1 MLEWVHQ
8 AIVREMYMNIFSIL
22 LGKQYNVLT
31 YLPEAVLVIDDAG
44 KIFYANKSA
53 FKLFE
58 TNKLR
63 GKNIN
68 DYFLTN
74 SDNII
79 RNKDEDIKQILKIV
93 SEEQNTKITD
103 VKIVDVSSKKK
114 KRYIL
119 TIIDNTQDHSL
130 LDQLITERQEQ
141 KILNHTKNVLLTKM
155 SNYLCSPLHSVV
167 GFSQAMLEGLSGE
180 INDKQKKYLEI
191 INGNSSELLIFIE
204 KLIEMSQVESDIY
217 KFDYKSFD
225 AAALL
230 GVVKN
235 EIAVKIQ
242 NKDIALNIYTNELVK
257 QNCYSDKNVVKMV
270 MANLIE
276 LAIAGIETGAININ
290 LSNPIPEFLLSKGFD
305 VGPEVNEKSYL
316 MFEMV
321 LKGVDTSVFSN
332 EDIFDPYVQVEKNS
346 KKYLLQSLL
355 LGSTKK
361 YINKL
366 KGEIWFNNQYANQ
379 VSIVFIIPIEKEL
392 LEEGQAE

>member
-1 MLEWVHQ
+1 
-8 AIVREMYMNIFSIL
+8 MNIFSLL
-22 LGKQYNVLT
+22 LGKQYNILT
-31 YLPEAVLVIDDAG
+31 YLPEAVLVIDETG
-44 KIFYANKSA
+44 KIHYANKRA

-68 DYFLTN
+68 EYFIIN

-79 RNKDEDIKQILKIV
+79 SNKDEEIKQILKIV

-103 VKIVDVSSKKK
+103 VKVTDVSSGKK

-155 SNYLCSPLHSVV
+155 SNYLCSPLHSIV

-180 INDKQKKYLEI
+180 MNEKQTKYLQI
-191 INGNSSELLIFIE
+191 MNSNSSELLLFLE
-204 KLIEMSQVESDIY
+204 KLIELSQVEADIY
-217 KFDYKSFD
+217 KFDYNNFD

-230 GVVKN
+230 SVVTN
-235 EIAVKIQ
+235 ELNVKLQ
-242 NKDIALNIYTNELVK
+242 NKDIKVTVNTSDLVK
-257 QNCYSDKNVVKMV
+257 QNCYSDKNVLKTV
-270 MANLIE
+270 MSNLLSNALE
-276 LAIAGIETGAININ
+276 LIETGAISIN
-290 LSNPIPEFLLSKGFD
+290 LSNPIPEFLLAKGFE
-305 VGPEVNEKSYL
+305 VGSNVNEKSYL
-316 MFEMV
+316 MFEV
-321 LKGVDTSVFSN
+321 TCKGLDATLYNN

-346 KKYLLQSLL
+346 KKYLLQSFL

-366 KGEIWFNNQYANQ
+366 KGEIWINNQYANQ
-379 VSIVFIIPIEKEL
+379 VSFVFIVPIEKAVI
-392 LEEGQAE
+392 EEIQA

>member
-1 MLEWVHQ
+1 
-8 AIVREMYMNIFSIL
+8 MNIFSLL
-22 LGKQYNVLT
+22 LGKQYNILT
-31 YLPEAVLVIDDAG
+31 YLPEAVLVIDETG
-44 KIFYANKSA
+44 KIHYANKRA

-68 DYFLTN
+68 EYFIIN

-79 RNKDEDIKQILKIV
+79 SNKDEEIKQILKIV

-103 VKIVDVSSKKK
+103 VKVTDVSSGKK

-155 SNYLCSPLHSVV
+155 SNYLCSPLHSIV
-167 GFSQAMLEGLSGE
+167 GFSQAMLQGLSGE
-180 INDKQKKYLEI
+180 INEKQTKYLQI
-191 INGNSSELLIFIE
+191 MNSNSSELLLFLE
-204 KLIEMSQVESDIY
+204 KLIELSQVEADIY
-217 KFDYKSFD
+217 KFDYNNFD

-230 GVVKN
+230 SVVTN
-235 EIAVKIQ
+235 ELNVKLQ
-242 NKDIALNIYTNELVK
+242 NKDIKVTVNTSDLVK
-257 QNCYSDKNVVKMV
+257 QNCYSDKNVLKTV
-270 MANLIE
+270 MSNLLSNALE
-276 LAIAGIETGAININ
+276 LIETGAISIN
-290 LSNPIPEFLLSKGFD
+290 LSNPIPEFLLAKGFE
-305 VGPEVNEKSYL
+305 VGSNVNEKSYL
-316 MFEMV
+316 MFEIAC
-321 LKGVDTSVFSN
+321 KGLDATLYNN

-346 KKYLLQSLL
+346 KKYLLQSFL

-366 KGEIWFNNQYANQ
+366 KGEIWINNQYANQ
-379 VSIVFIIPIEKEL
+379 VSFVFIVPIEKAVI
-392 LEEGQAE
+392 EEIQA

>member
-1 MLEWVHQ
+1 
-8 AIVREMYMNIFSIL
+8 MNLFSLI
-22 LGKQYNVLT
+22 LGKQYNILT
-31 YLPEAVLVIDDAG
+31 YLPEAVLVIDETG
-44 KIFYANKSA
+44 KIHYANKSS

-68 DYFLTN
+68 EYFIIN

-79 RNKDEDIKQILKIV
+79 SNKDEDIKQILKIV

-103 VKIVDVSSKKK
+103 VKVTDVSSCKK

-180 INDKQKKYLEI
+180 INDKQKKYLQI
-191 INGNSSELLIFIE
+191 MNNNSSELLLFIE
-204 KLIEMSQVESDIY
+204 KLIEMSQVEADIY
-217 KFDYKSFD
+217 KFDYKNFD

-230 GVVKN
+230 SVVVN
-235 EIAVKIQ
+235 EINAKLQ
-242 NKDIALNIYTNELVK
+242 NKDIKLSVNTSDLIK
-257 QNCYSDKNVVKMV
+257 QNCYSDKNVLKMV
-270 MANLIE
+270 MSNLLENAVE
-276 LAIAGIETGAININ
+276 LIETGAININ
-290 LSNPIPEFLLSKGFD
+290 VSNPIPEFLLAKGFE
-305 VGPEVNEKSYL
+305 VGNDVNEKSYI
-316 MFEMV
+316 MFEAAC
-321 LKGVDTSVFSN
+321 KGLDTALYNNS
-332 EDIFDPYVQVEKNS
+332 DIFDPYIQVEKNS

-361 YINKL
+361 YINKM
-366 KGEIWFNNQYANQ
+366 KGEIWINNQYANQ
-379 VSIVFIIPIEKEL
+379 VSFVFVVPIEKSLTGEN
-392 LEEGQAE
+392 QAE

>member
-1 MLEWVHQ
+1 
-8 AIVREMYMNIFSIL
+8 MNLFSLL
-22 LGKQYNVLT
+22 LGKQYNILT
-31 YLPEAVLVIDDAG
+31 YLPEAVLVIDETG
-44 KIFYANKSA
+44 KIHYANKKA

-68 DYFLTN
+68 EYFIIN

-79 RNKDEDIKQILKIV
+79 NNKDEEIKQILKIV

-103 VKIVDVSSKKK
+103 VKVTDVSSGKK

-180 INDKQKKYLEI
+180 INEKQTKYLQI
-191 INGNSSELLIFIE
+191 MNDNSSELLIFIE
-204 KLIEMSQVESDIY
+204 KLIEMSQVEADIY
-217 KFDYKSFD
+217 KFDYKNFD

-230 GVVKN
+230 SVVVN
-235 EIAVKIQ
+235 ELNVKLK
-242 NKDIALNIYTNELVK
+242 NKDIKLTVNTADLMR
-257 QNCYSDKNVVKMV
+257 QNCYSDKEVLKMI
-270 MANLIE
+270 MSNLLENAAE
-276 LAIAGIETGAININ
+276 LIETGAININ
-290 LSNPIPEFLLSKGFD
+290 LSNPIPEFLLAKGFEVD
-305 VGPEVNEKSYL
+305 NDVNEKSYI
-316 MFEMV
+316 MFEV
-321 LKGVDTSVFSN
+321 ACKGLDASLYNNS
-332 EDIFDPYVQVEKNS
+332 DIFDPYVQVEKNS

-361 YINKL
+361 YVNKL
-366 KGEIWFNNQYANQ
+366 KGEIWIGNQYANQ
-379 VSIVFIIPIEKEL
+379 VSFVFIVPIEKSLVERN
-392 LEEGQAE
+392 QAG

>member
-1 MLEWVHQ
+1 
-8 AIVREMYMNIFSIL
+8 MNIFSLL
-22 LGKQYNVLT
+22 LGKQYNILT
-31 YLPEAVLVIDDAG
+31 YLPEAVLVIDETG
-44 KIFYANKSA
+44 KIHYANKRA

-68 DYFLTN
+68 EYFIIN

-79 RNKDEDIKQILKIV
+79 SNKDEEIKQILKIV

-103 VKIVDVSSKKK
+103 VKVTDVSSGKK

-155 SNYLCSPLHSVV
+155 SNYLCSPLHSIV

-180 INDKQKKYLEI
+180 MNEKQTKYLQI
-191 INGNSSELLIFIE
+191 MNSNSSELLLFLE
-204 KLIEMSQVESDIY
+204 KLIELSQVEADIY
-217 KFDYKSFD
+217 KFDYNNFD

-230 GVVKN
+230 SVVTN
-235 EIAVKIQ
+235 ELNVKLQ
-242 NKDIALNIYTNELVK
+242 NKDIKVTVNTSDLVK
-257 QNCYSDKNVVKMV
+257 QNCYSDKNVLKTV
-270 MANLIE
+270 MSNLLSNALE
-276 LAIAGIETGAININ
+276 LIETGAISIN
-290 LSNPIPEFLLSKGFD
+290 LSNPIPEFLLAKGFEI
-305 VGPEVNEKSYL
+305 GSNVNEKSYL
-316 MFEMV
+316 MFEV
-321 LKGVDTSVFSN
+321 ACKGLDATLYNN

-346 KKYLLQSLL
+346 KKYLLQSFL

-366 KGEIWFNNQYANQ
+366 KGEIWINNQYANQ
-379 VSIVFIIPIEKEL
+379 VSFVFIVPIEKAVI
-392 LEEGQAE
+392 EEIQA

>member
-1 MLEWVHQ
+1 
-8 AIVREMYMNIFSIL
+8 MNIFSLL

-31 YLPEAVLVIDDAG
+31 YLPEAVLVIDETG
-44 KIFYANKSA
+44 KIHYANKRA

-68 DYFLTN
+68 EYFIIN

-79 RNKDEDIKQILKIV
+79 SNKDEEIKQILKIV

-103 VKIVDVSSKKK
+103 VKVTDVSSGKK

-155 SNYLCSPLHSVV
+155 SNYLCSPLHSIV

-180 INDKQKKYLEI
+180 MNEKQTKYLQI
-191 INGNSSELLIFIE
+191 MNSNSSELLLFLE
-204 KLIEMSQVESDIY
+204 KLIELSQVEADIY
-217 KFDYKSFD
+217 KFDYNNFD

-230 GVVKN
+230 SVVTN
-235 EIAVKIQ
+235 ELNVKLQ
-242 NKDIALNIYTNELVK
+242 NKDIKVTVNTSDLVK
-257 QNCYSDKNVVKMV
+257 QNCYSDKNVLKTV
-270 MANLIE
+270 MSNLLSNALE
-276 LAIAGIETGAININ
+276 LIETGAISIN
-290 LSNPIPEFLLSKGFD
+290 LSNPIPEFLLAKGFE
-305 VGPEVNEKSYL
+305 VGSNVNEKSYL
-316 MFEMV
+316 MFEV
-321 LKGVDTSVFSN
+321 ACKGLDATLYNN

-346 KKYLLQSLL
+346 KKYLLQSFL

-366 KGEIWFNNQYANQ
+366 KGEIWINNQYANQ
-379 VSIVFIIPIEKEL
+379 VSFVFIVPIEKAVI
-392 LEEGQAE
+392 EEIQA

>member
-1 MLEWVHQ
+1 
-8 AIVREMYMNIFSIL
+8 MNIFGLL

-31 YLPEAVLVIDDAG
+31 YLPEAVLVIDENG
-44 KIFYANKSA
+44 KIHYANKSA

-79 RNKDEDIKQILKIV
+79 RNSDEEIKQILKIV

-103 VKIVDVSSKKK
+103 VKVVNVSSGKK

-130 LDQLITERQEQ
+130 LDKLITERQEQ
-141 KILNHTKNVLLTKM
+141 KILNHTKNVLLAKI
-155 SNYLCSPLHSVV
+155 SNYLRSPLNSVI

-180 INDKQKKYLEI
+180 INDKQKKYLQI
-191 INGNSSELLIFIE
+191 MNANSTELLLLTE
-204 KLIEMSQVESDIY
+204 KLIEMSQAESDLY
-217 KFDYKSFD
+217 KFDYKNFD

-230 GVVKN
+230 SVVTN
-235 EIAVKIQ
+235 EIAVKLQ
-242 NKDIALNIYTNELVK
+242 GRDIALTTNIVDLVK
-257 QNCYSDKNVVKMV
+257 QNCYSDKDVVKMI
-270 MANLIE
+270 MTNLIE
-276 LAIAGIETGAININ
+276 QALALIETGAINVS
-290 LSNPIPEFLLSKGFD
+290 LSNPLPEYLLSKGFEL
-305 VGPEVNEKSYL
+305 GNNINEKSYL
-316 MFEMV
+316 MFELTM
-321 LKGVDTSVFSN
+321 KGIDASLYNSS
-332 EDIFDPYVQVEKNS
+332 DIFDPYVQVEKNS

-355 LGSTKK
+355 LGSSKK

-366 KGEIWFNNQYANQ
+366 KGEIWVNNQYTNQ
-379 VSIVFIIPIEKEL
+379 VSIAFIIPVEKSL
-392 LEEGQAE
+392 TEENTAV

>member
-1 MLEWVHQ
+1 
-8 AIVREMYMNIFSIL
+8 MNIFSLL

-31 YLPEAVLVIDDAG
+31 YLPEAVLVIDETG
-44 KIFYANKSA
+44 KIHYANKRA

-68 DYFLTN
+68 EYFIIN

-79 RNKDEDIKQILKIV
+79 SNKDEEIKQILKIV

-103 VKIVDVSSKKK
+103 VKVTDVSSGKK

-155 SNYLCSPLHSVV
+155 SNYLCSPLHSIV

-180 INDKQKKYLEI
+180 MNEKQTKYLQI
-191 INGNSSELLIFIE
+191 MNSNSSELLLFLE
-204 KLIEMSQVESDIY
+204 KLIELSQVEADIY
-217 KFDYKSFD
+217 KFDYNNFD

-230 GVVKN
+230 SVVTN
-235 EIAVKIQ
+235 ELNVRLQ
-242 NKDIALNIYTNELVK
+242 NKDIKVTVNTSDLVK
-257 QNCYSDKNVVKMV
+257 QNCYSDKNVLKTV
-270 MANLIE
+270 MSNLLSNALE
-276 LAIAGIETGAININ
+276 LIETGAISIN
-290 LSNPIPEFLLSKGFD
+290 LSNPIPEFLLAKGFE
-305 VGPEVNEKSYL
+305 VGSNVNEKSYL
-316 MFEMV
+316 MFEIAC
-321 LKGVDTSVFSN
+321 KGLDATLYNN

-346 KKYLLQSLL
+346 KKYLLQSFL

-366 KGEIWFNNQYANQ
+366 KGEIWINNQYANQ
-379 VSIVFIIPIEKEL
+379 VSFVFIVPIEKSL
-392 LEEGQAE
+392 IEEIQA